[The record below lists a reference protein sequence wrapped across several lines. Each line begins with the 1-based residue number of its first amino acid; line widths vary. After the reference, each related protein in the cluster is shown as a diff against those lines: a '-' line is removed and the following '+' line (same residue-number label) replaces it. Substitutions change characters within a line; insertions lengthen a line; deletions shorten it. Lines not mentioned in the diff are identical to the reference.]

1 MNHKTLAARNLEYVH
16 AARTIG
22 CSASR
27 VMLRHVLP
35 NVIGPGLVY
44 VFTGMVLAILTGAT
58 LSYLGL
64 GPQPPDC
71 LYSVFLAKLVT
82 IRNTLR
88 KHGGQLVLCELSP
101 VAYSVFEACL
111 LHREFTFA
119 PDYDAAVT
127 LMSPP
132 DVK

>member
-1 MNHKTLAARNLEYVH
+1 MSEYRFITVEQRGDVFCARLK
-16 AARTIG
+16 RTRIDETE
-22 CSASR
+22 
-27 VMLRHVLP
+27 
-35 NVIGPGLVY
+35 IY
-44 VFTGMVLAILTGAT
+44 QTGAELISLCESEGCRKLA
-58 LSYLGL
+58 LSL

>member
-1 MNHKTLAARNLEYVH
+1 MSKHRFITVERRGDVFCARLKNTRIDETEIYQ
-16 AARTIG
+16 
-22 CSASR
+22 
-27 VMLRHVLP
+27 
-35 NVIGPGLVY
+35 
-44 VFTGMVLAILTGAT
+44 TGAELVDLCESEGCRKLA
-58 LSYLGL
+58 LSL

-88 KHGGQLVLCELSP
+88 KHGGQFVLCELSP

-119 PDYDAAVT
+119 NDFAAAAALLAAPDN
-127 LMSPP
+127 
-132 DVK
+132 

>member
-1 MNHKTLAARNLEYVH
+1 MNQYRFITVEQRGDAACVRLKKTRIDETEIYEMGGELVDLCESGGCRKLA
-16 AARTIG
+16 
-22 CSASR
+22 
-27 VMLRHVLP
+27 
-35 NVIGPGLVY
+35 
-44 VFTGMVLAILTGAT
+44 
-58 LSYLGL
+58 LSL

-71 LYSVFLAKLVT
+71 LYSVFLAKLIT

-88 KHGGQLVLCELSP
+88 KHGGQFVLCELSP

-119 PDYDAAVT
+119 PDFDAAVM

-132 DVK
+132 VVK